1 MIPEL
6 AILETVAEDLKSG
19 LPRVN
24 PAIAVRVGL
33 QLATSGLQVQYSKR
47 PTTHCHLKGNNVSRV
62 HVYVTGQIKI

>member
-33 QLATSGLQVQYSKR
+33 QLVTSGLQVQYSKCSA
-47 PTTHCHLKGNNVSRV
+47 THCHLKG
-62 HVYVTGQIKI
+62 K

>member
-1 MIPEL
+1 MSVQFRIPNDRKRMIPEL

-47 PTTHCHLKGNNVSRV
+47 SATHCHLQGK
-62 HVYVTGQIKI
+62 